1 MSKRLLGEDRG
12 QQPWKRKRYNS
23 GELHKSSWK
32 GRGQKE
38 AGLDERWEKS
48 KRGFREEPGRDG
60 GGDLRINQGTWSTNS
75 FKTKDKAGRSED
87 NKDKSWSRVKSER
100 EGAFPGLKR
109 EKGGH
114 PSPTR
119 SRSNK
124 VKGETSNIKRETERK
139 VRDQSVERLLKMK
152 EDLFDEDE
160 IKKDEDDVEF
170 ELFKARVIR
179 KKMLKEKG
187 LMSMSTFPER
197 KVPLA
202 GGACQPE
209 KSESES
215 ESDSNSTYRES
226 GRLIKTEM
234 HEQVPKTLERHQSD
248 SSSSS
253 SEEFDVSDLAQ
264 LMKLSKLKKR
274 KKRSQKKRSKDK
286 SRKAKKTKNIL
297 AFFERDFGSEDSS
310 DEELLK
316 SLKRGRKKKIRSHKS
331 EKGHGRSDNSDV
343 EKSIEESSVVESRTD
358 IDVEPPEIKEED
370 ENLKPV
376 GTDTESKSA
385 ETQKQSNA
393 SLEAIKRILDRKVE
407 VEVVELD
414 SDDDVQEVPLCFQQ
428 APRTS
433 MKKIEK
439 KKRPNC
445 FENVK
450 QEQEVV
456 TLDEPEEANLE
467 DVDSDSE
474 AEVGAP
480 PGKRETMLVFVDIET
495 NSAGTIDKIE
505 ILTPSIEGHRWV
517 SGKTPEDLAIEFI
530 KHVKETC
537 RPGQVLV
544 LICSAT
550 SYVLMLKYKLC
561 ELYITCPSLSSF
573 LLRFLWLPASPPLTF
588 SSAQSVSPPNT
599 WTPSTPSSPAGSTS
613 LPFKC
618 ASQVLMAGRV
628 GGWWHDDFKRP
639 ELIVFLPVFP
649 SNSLLAPRIRARL
662 TR

>member
-12 QQPWKRKRYNS
+12 QQPWKRKRNNS

-32 GRGQKE
+32 GKGQKE
-38 AGLDERWEKS
+38 EGLDERWERS
-48 KRGFREEPGRDG
+48 ERGFREEPGRDG
-60 GGDLRINQGTWSTNS
+60 AGDLRINQGTWSTNS

-114 PSPTR
+114 PTR

-124 VKGETSNIKRETERK
+124 VKGETSNMKRETERK
-139 VRDQSVERLLKMK
+139 VRDRSIERLLKMK

-187 LMSMSTFPER
+187 IMSMSTFPER

-215 ESDSNSTYRES
+215 ESDSNASYRES

-234 HEQVPKTLERHQSD
+234 QEQAPKTLERHQSD
-248 SSSSS
+248 SSSTS
-253 SEEFDVSDLAQ
+253 SEELDVSDLAQ

-274 KKRSQKKRSKDK
+274 KKRSQKKRPKDK

-331 EKGHGRSDNSDV
+331 EKGHGRSDNSDA

-370 ENLKPV
+370 AAQHENLKPV

-407 VEVVELD
+407 VEVVELE

-433 MKKIEK
+433 MKRIEK
-439 KKRPNC
+439 KQRPNC
-445 FENVK
+445 VENVK

-456 TLDEPEEANLE
+456 TLDEPEDANLE

-474 AEVGAP
+474 AEAGEP
-480 PGKRETMLVFVDIET
+480 PRKRETMLVYVDIET
-495 NSAGTIDKIE
+495 NSAGTIDRIE
-505 ILTPSIEGHRWV
+505 ILTPSIEGHRWI
-517 SGKTPEDLAIEFI
+517 SGKTSEDLAMEFI
-530 KHVKETC
+530 KQVKETC
-537 RPGQVLV
+537 PPGQVLV
-544 LICSAT
+544 LTRFAT

-561 ELYITCPSLSSF
+561 ELYITCPL
-573 LLRFLWLPASPPLTF
+573 
-588 SSAQSVSPPNT
+588 
-599 WTPSTPSSPAGSTS
+599 
-613 LPFKC
+613 
-618 ASQVLMAGRV
+618 
-628 GGWWHDDFKRP
+628 
-639 ELIVFLPVFP
+639 
-649 SNSLLAPRIRARL
+649 
-662 TR
+662 